1 MKTDVNYTQ
10 AELVQLSKFNAVVTG
25 LIYYFKPH
33 EHLASVT
40 IVWFQKDGHNTS
52 GETSYDIGTVNSFLK
67 NDRWLLVDQEVSDY
81 SIF

>member
-10 AELVQLSKFNAVVTG
+10 AELVQLSKFNCLANG

-33 EHLASVT
+33 EYLTSVT
-40 IVWFQKDGHNTS
+40 IAWFQKDGHDTS

-81 SIF
+81 PIF